1 MKITKILAPE
11 ATPAK
16 TILDRAAHI
25 ALTSEQRA
33 HLPNEVT
40 VNGQTI
46 EVSIENARAL
56 EVGDALLDETG
67 HFYVIEA
74 APEPVLVIKAEE
86 EMAAEAAVALINRG
100 IRVAKVDDGFA
111 VLKDIALV
119 KMLSSSEDCTNNDL
133 FKNAANTMHRLD
145 PSYNSA
151 HFLYQLYSSEGDI
164 DNAFKYIDEAIA
176 YPESDNATDAQYSYE
191 AAAFA
196 FKSSRNADAF
206 KYAMKAA
213 ELDETIAGKAYM
225 LIGTIWGSLVCQ
237 GNEIERRAP
246 YWVAVDYMVKAKNA
260 DPSLAEEANKHIA
273 QYRQY
278 YPQAAE
284 AFMYNVTDGDS
295 YTVSCGGMRA
305 VTTVKTQQ

>member
-119 KMLSSSEDCTNNDL
+119 KMLSSVGLQFEEKEL
-133 FKNAANTMHRLD
+133 PFD
-145 PSYNSA
+145 PIRPQKHKHHA
-151 HFLYQLYSSEGDI
+151 DGGCCCGHHHHHHEEG
-164 DNAFKYIDEAIA
+164 E
-176 YPESDNATDAQYSYE
+176 
-191 AAAFA
+191 
-196 FKSSRNADAF
+196 
-206 KYAMKAA
+206 
-213 ELDETIAGKAYM
+213 
-225 LIGTIWGSLVCQ
+225 CC
-237 GNEIERRAP
+237 
-246 YWVAVDYMVKAKNA
+246 
-260 DPSLAEEANKHIA
+260 
-273 QYRQY
+273 
-278 YPQAAE
+278 
-284 AFMYNVTDGDS
+284 
-295 YTVSCGGMRA
+295 CGGEGHHHHHHEEGECCCGGEGHHHHHHEDGECCCGGEGHHHHHHEEGECCCGGEGHHHHHHEEGECCCNDHSGSA
-305 VTTVKTQQ
+305 KSDSPKSE

>member
-40 VNGQTI
+40 VNGQSI

-67 HFYVIEA
+67 HFYVVEA
-74 APEPVLVIKAEE
+74 APEPILVIKAEE

-119 KMLSSSEDCTNNDL
+119 KMLSSVGLQFEEKELPFDPIRPQKHKHHADGGCCCGHHHHHHEDGEC
-133 FKNAANTMHRLD
+133 
-145 PSYNSA
+145 
-151 HFLYQLYSSEGDI
+151 
-164 DNAFKYIDEAIA
+164 
-176 YPESDNATDAQYSYE
+176 
-191 AAAFA
+191 
-196 FKSSRNADAF
+196 
-206 KYAMKAA
+206 
-213 ELDETIAGKAYM
+213 
-225 LIGTIWGSLVCQ
+225 C
-237 GNEIERRAP
+237 
-246 YWVAVDYMVKAKNA
+246 
-260 DPSLAEEANKHIA
+260 
-273 QYRQY
+273 
-278 YPQAAE
+278 
-284 AFMYNVTDGDS
+284 
-295 YTVSCGGMRA
+295 CGGEGHHHHHHHEEGECCCGGEGHHHHHHDEGECCCGGEGHHHHHHEEGECCCGGEGHHHHHHEEGECCCGGEGHHHHHEEGECCCGGEGHHHHHHEEGECCCNDHSGSA
-305 VTTVKTQQ
+305 KSDSSKSE

>member
-67 HFYVIEA
+67 HFYVVEA
-74 APEPVLVIKAEE
+74 APEPILVIKAEE

-119 KMLSSSEDCTNNDL
+119 KMLSSVGLQFEEKELPFDPIRPQKHKHHADGGCCCGHHHHHHEDGEC
-133 FKNAANTMHRLD
+133 
-145 PSYNSA
+145 
-151 HFLYQLYSSEGDI
+151 
-164 DNAFKYIDEAIA
+164 
-176 YPESDNATDAQYSYE
+176 
-191 AAAFA
+191 
-196 FKSSRNADAF
+196 
-206 KYAMKAA
+206 
-213 ELDETIAGKAYM
+213 
-225 LIGTIWGSLVCQ
+225 C
-237 GNEIERRAP
+237 
-246 YWVAVDYMVKAKNA
+246 
-260 DPSLAEEANKHIA
+260 
-273 QYRQY
+273 
-278 YPQAAE
+278 
-284 AFMYNVTDGDS
+284 
-295 YTVSCGGMRA
+295 CGGEGHHHHHHHEEGECCCGGEGHHHHHHEEGECCCGGEGHHHHHHEEGECCCGGEVHHHHHEEGECCCGGEGHHHHHHEEGECCCNDHSGSA
-305 VTTVKTQQ
+305 KSDSSKSE